1 MSRKR
6 ESTRNAIINAF
17 IILLYEKG
25 EVRSISVKD
34 VIERSHI
41 SRSTFYAYFDNI
53 DEVTAAMAKH
63 YGDDLGQILVD
74 PTPVREGITG
84 YRALYYRLLNFVKN
98 HQTISSAILLNYSN
112 AGVTKAIQ
120 GPMCEAFLELYRPA
134 HHTASETLLKYVAQY
149 WTYGIYGFIKEW
161 LRNDCS
167 PGVDEMYLV
176 LDKAVSTSTD
186 FMLSAG

>member
-1 MSRKR
+1 
-6 ESTRNAIINAF
+6 
-17 IILLYEKG
+17 
-25 EVRSISVKD
+25 
-34 VIERSHI
+34 
-41 SRSTFYAYFDNI
+41 
-53 DEVTAAMAKH
+53 
-63 YGDDLGQILVD
+63 
-74 PTPVREGITG
+74 
-84 YRALYYRLLNFVKN
+84 
-98 HQTISSAILLNYSN
+98 
-112 AGVTKAIQ
+112 
-120 GPMCEAFLELYRPA
+120 MCEAFLELYRPA